1 MSKTP
6 LNIVCLAG
14 GVGGAKLVDGLA
26 RLLPAD
32 QLTVIGN
39 TGDDFEHWGLKIC
52 PDLDTV
58 LYTLANVA
66 SVERGWGLEGETWRT
81 LEQVRKLNAPDWFR
95 LGDLDLATH
104 LARTHYL
111 RQDRLSLTEATRK
124 LCLAQ
129 GVTVRLLPM
138 SDQPAATQIETA
150 DGVLAFQEWFVLQ
163 RWQPIV
169 ERILLPD
176 TARATKAVIS
186 ALQKADAVVIAPS
199 NPFVSVDPILN
210 TYPIRPMI
218 EDLVPV
224 VIAVTP
230 IIGGDAVKGP
240 LAKML
245 RDWGEVVS
253 AETIAKHY
261 GDLLTGFIYDTADA
275 AFAMDEIAIIGE
287 NTWMRTAQDRT
298 HVAQVVINL
307 VEKQY
312 RELA

>member
-1 MSKTP
+1 M
-6 LNIVCLAG
+6 NIVCLAG
-14 GVGGAKLVDGLA
+14 GVGGAKLADGLA
-26 RLLPAD
+26 RLLPVD
-32 QLTVIGN
+32 QLTIIGN

-58 LYTLANVA
+58 LYTLAGVA
-66 SVERGWGLEGETWRT
+66 SVERGWGLEGESWRT
-81 LEQVRKLNAPDWFR
+81 LTQVGALAGPDWFR
-95 LGDLDLATH
+95 IGDLDLATH

-111 RQDRLSLTEATRK
+111 RQDGLSLTAATRK
-124 LCLAQ
+124 LCAAQ
-129 GVTVRLLPM
+129 GVTARLLPM
-138 SDQPAATQIETA
+138 SDEANPTLIETT
-150 DGVLAFQEWFVLQ
+150 DGVLGFQDWFVLQ
-163 RWQPIV
+163 QWQPNVQRVI
-169 ERILLPD
+169 LPD
-176 TARATKAVIS
+176 TARATNAVIS

-210 TYPIRPMI
+210 AYPIRPII

-245 RDWGEVVS
+245 RDWGKTVS
-253 AETIAKHY
+253 AETIAQHY
-261 GDLLTGFIYDTADA
+261 GDLLTGFIYDQGDDPFT
-275 AFAMDEIAIIGE
+275 MDDVTIVGE

-298 HVAQVVINL
+298 RVAQAVINL
-307 VEKQY
+307 IETQH